1 MKNKI
6 CIKCGIEKS
15 LDSFTL
21 RKDTGKYRG
30 VCHDCRRKEY
40 RENEKVN
47 KKAKER
53 AKKFY
58 YQNRERELQ
67 LSKERYRN
75 NIEKSLYLSAKKRA
89 KEKNIP
95 FNIDVSDIIVPKKC
109 PVFGFDLVIGTKDK
123 QKSPSLDR
131 IIPEK
136 GYVKGNIIVVS
147 LKANTMKS
155 NATIKEIKK
164 LYDFYKDIGTYLDKQ
179 KEGL

>member
-15 LDSFTL
+15 LDNFTL

-30 VCHDCRRKEY
+30 VCHECRRKEY
-40 RENEKVN
+40 RENKEVN
-47 KKAKER
+47 KQTKE
-53 AKKFY
+53 
-58 YQNRERELQ
+58 
-67 LSKERYRN
+67 
-75 NIEKSLYLSAKKRA
+75 RA

-95 FNIDVSDIIVPKKC
+95 FNIDVSDIIIPKKC

-155 NATIKEIKK
+155 NATIEEIKN
-164 LYDFYKDIGTYLDKQ
+164 LYDFYSNIDTYLDKQ
-179 KEGL
+179 KEG